1 VIGNTTLF
9 SVNSWSEDEARAG
22 SDVSEEEIHPW
33 FTRE

>member
-1 VIGNTTLF
+1 VIGNTALF